1 MLGWQSFVEERER
14 RLAAEGVP
22 VKFAGEASVGLD
34 CAQPGSTAD
43 ELPQLLASVSAALH
57 DADAYF
63 AASEPPVF
71 RRQGSMLAFDSPS
84 ATEGPN
90 SVARAQ
96 IFEVRAP
103 PPRRRAACPTG
114 TRARQACRPFGALLA
129 RCGITCVQLSL
140 PYHDERR
147 TIGVG
152 FARELACENLGLTI
166 RSNRQAVLDARACLT
181 WLEREGYRRT
191 GIIGVSI
198 GASIASIVAALDAR
212 VRAAALLLMADDF
225 ADAVWTGS
233 ATRHVRHSL
242 ERRFTRDE
250 VRSAWSII
258 SPASHA
264 ARLSA
269 RLDRL
274 LIVSGAL
281 DTVFLPALTRDLC
294 RTAAQPGTP
303 PDLDPVRVRALYVGA
318 AVLRRPLLSA
328 HARSFAG
335 VPVSDRPRVRHSRLT
350 DLSTA
355 LQPVAAQGRHAPSP
369 RIPARGRTPALP

>member
-1 MLGWQSFVEERER
+1 VLGWQSFVDGRER
-14 RLAAEGVP
+14 RLAAEGAP

-34 CAQPGSTAD
+34 YLQPGSAAD
-43 ELPQLLASVSAALH
+43 GMPQLLAGVSAALR
-57 DADAYF
+57 DAEAYF
-63 AASEPPVF
+63 AAGEPPPF

-96 IFEVRAP
+96 IFESGN
-103 PPRRRAACPTG
+103 RRRAVVLLPYWNA
-114 TRARQACRPFGALLA
+114 ARQACRPFGALLA

-147 TIGVG
+147 TIGIG

-166 RSNRQAVLDARACLT
+166 WSNRQAVLDARACLT

-212 VRAAALLLMADDF
+212 VHAAALLLMADDF
-225 ADAVWTGS
+225 TDAVWTGS
-233 ATRHVRHSL
+233 ATRHIRQSL

-274 LIVSGAL
+274 LIVSGAR
-281 DTVFLPALTRDLC
+281 DTVFLPELTRD
-294 RTAAQPGTP
+294 
-303 PDLDPVRVRALYVGA
+303 YVER
-318 AVLRRPLLSA
+318 LRRLGLRPTWIQYGCGHYTLGLPFYAARCFLRTLA
-328 HARSFAG
+328 HLRAC
-335 VPVSDRPRVRHSRLT
+335 L
-350 DLSTA
+350 
-355 LQPVAAQGRHAPSP
+355 
-369 RIPARGRTPALP
+369 

>member
-1 MLGWQSFVEERER
+1 MLLPYWN
-14 RLAAEGVP
+14 
-22 VKFAGEASVGLD
+22 AS
-34 CAQPGSTAD
+34 
-43 ELPQLLASVSAALH
+43 
-57 DADAYF
+57 
-63 AASEPPVF
+63 
-71 RRQGSMLAFDSPS
+71 
-84 ATEGPN
+84 
-90 SVARAQ
+90 
-96 IFEVRAP
+96 
-103 PPRRRAACPTG
+103 
-114 TRARQACRPFGALLA
+114 RQACRPFGALLA

-140 PYHDERR
+140 PYHDERQ

-191 GIIGVSI
+191 GIVGVSI
-198 GASIASIVAALDAR
+198 GASIASIVAALDGR

-233 ATRHVRHSL
+233 ATRHVRQSL

-274 LIVSGAL
+274 LIVSGAR
-281 DTVFLPALTRDLC
+281 DTVFLPELTRNYVERLRGLGLHPTWIQYGC
-294 RTAAQPGTP
+294 GHYTLGLPFYAARCFLRTLAH
-303 PDLDPVRVRALYVGA
+303 LRACL
-318 AVLRRPLLSA
+318 
-328 HARSFAG
+328 
-335 VPVSDRPRVRHSRLT
+335 
-350 DLSTA
+350 
-355 LQPVAAQGRHAPSP
+355 
-369 RIPARGRTPALP
+369 

>member
-1 MLGWQSFVEERER
+1 MLGWQNFVGERER

-34 CAQPGSTAD
+34 HLRSGSAAD
-43 ELPQLLASVSAALH
+43 ELPQLLGSVSAALR

-63 AASEPPVF
+63 TGSPPPVF
-71 RRQGSMLAFDSPS
+71 RRQGAMLAFDSPS
-84 ATEGPN
+84 AGECPSAGEGPSAGQGPSADQGSN

-96 IFEVRAP
+96 IFESGH
-103 PPRRRAACPTG
+103 RRRAVVLLPYWNAE
-114 TRARQACRPFGALLA
+114 RAACRPFGTLLA
-129 RCGITCVQLSL
+129 RCGITCIQLSL

-181 WLEREGYRRT
+181 WLEREGYQRI

-198 GASIASIVAALDAR
+198 GASIASIVAAIDAR
-212 VRAAALLLMADDF
+212 VRVAALLLMADDF

-281 DTVFLPALTRDLC
+281 DTVFLPALTRN
-294 RTAAQPGTP
+294 
-303 PDLDPVRVRALYVGA
+303 YVER
-318 AVLRRPLLSA
+318 LRSLGLHPTWIRYGCGHYTL
-328 HARSFAG
+328 G
-335 VPVSDRPRVRHSRLT
+335 
-350 DLSTA
+350 
-355 LQPVAAQGRHAPSP
+355 
-369 RIPARGRTPALP
+369 LP